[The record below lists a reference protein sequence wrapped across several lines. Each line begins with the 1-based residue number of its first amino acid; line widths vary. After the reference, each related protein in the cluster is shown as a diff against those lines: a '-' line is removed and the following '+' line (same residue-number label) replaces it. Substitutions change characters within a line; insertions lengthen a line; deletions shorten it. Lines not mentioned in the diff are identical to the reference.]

1 MNMQVTSAADSVP
14 DRRGERGG
22 TRLKFL
28 IVISLLA
35 AVAYSGY
42 NYVPVAFQAYQFKD
56 YMQATVDKAAAMG
69 QPADWVVTQL
79 TTNGAQYDVPR
90 NAEVKAQMNNGRME
104 ATVRYSKPVAL
115 PFYTYLYTFDQT
127 TRSTDLFT
135 QKPNP

>member
-1 MNMQVTSAADSVP
+1 MNMQVSRAAKRAP

-28 IVISLLA
+28 IVLIVLA

-42 NYVPVAFQAYQFKD
+42 NYIPVAYQAYLLKD
-56 YMQATVDKAAAMG
+56 YMQQTVDKAAAMG

-79 TTNGAQYDVPR
+79 KASSAQYNVPP
-90 NAEVKAQMNNGRME
+90 NADIKAQMNNGRME
-104 ATVRYSKPVAL
+104 ARVRFSQPVAL
-115 PFYTYLYTFDQT
+115 PFYTYLYSFDNT

>member
-1 MNMQVTSAADSVP
+1 MQVSSADDRAP
-14 DRRGERGG
+14 DHRGERGG

-28 IVISLLA
+28 IVVILLA

-42 NYVPVAFQAYQFKD
+42 NYIPVAYQAYLLKD
-56 YMQATVDKAAAMG
+56 YMQTTVDKAAALG
-69 QPADWVVTQL
+69 QPADWVVGQL
-79 TTNGAQYDVPR
+79 NDNLKQNNLR

-104 ATVRYSKPVAL
+104 ARVRYSQPVAL
-115 PFYTYLYTFDQT
+115 PFYTYLYTFDNT

>member
-1 MNMQVTSAADSVP
+1 MQSSRTAFSAL

-28 IVISLLA
+28 IVIALLA

-42 NYVPVAFQAYQFKD
+42 NFIPVAYQAYLFKD
-56 YMQATVDKAAAMG
+56 YMQTTVDKATALG

-79 TTNGAQYDVPR
+79 KASGAQYDVPP
-90 NAEVKAQMNNGRME
+90 NADVKAQTNNGRME
-104 ATVRYSKPVAL
+104 ARVRFSKPVAL
-115 PFYTYLYTFDQT
+115 PFYTYMYTFDNT
-127 TRSTDLFT
+127 ARSTDLFT

>member
-1 MNMQVTSAADSVP
+1 MQVSSAADRAP
-14 DRRGERGG
+14 DHRGERGG

-79 TTNGAQYDVPR
+79 KASGAQYNVPP
-90 NAEVKAQMNNGRME
+90 NAEIKAQMNNGRME
-104 ATVRYSKPVAL
+104 ARVRFSQPVAL
-115 PFYTYLYTFDQT
+115 PFYTYLYTFDNT
-127 TRSTDLFT
+127 ARSTDLFT